1 MPEDLIADAEEL
13 RGYVGEP
20 IQRTLEK
27 ELDHLDHHCVDF
39 LARSPIAMLSTSGAD
54 GRCDCSPRGGPRGFA
69 HVLDAK
75 HVALPDYKGNRRQ
88 DSHVNVMENP
98 HVGLLFLI
106 PGLGETL
113 RINGTAQL
121 SHNPEL
127 IDRLEIKG
135 DPPSSPSSS
144 RRTRSTPLREG
155 VHPQRALGFVDMA
168 ARDRAALGE
177 PNLPRSPR
185 HPGPDAGPGRARAGG
200 ELPDAV
206 VVSLGALLRL
216 PDGSG
221 DPICLGHQIGAL
233 GRSDPQPAAPWP
245 IGATLRLRRLLS

>member
-69 HVLDAK
+69 HVLDPK

-98 HVGLLFLI
+98 HVGLVFLI

-121 SHNPEL
+121 SRDPEL
-127 IDRLEIKG
+127 LDRLETKG
-135 DPPSSPSSS
+135 DPPQLALVVDGGRGLS
-144 RRTRSTPLREG
+144 PLREG
-155 VHPQRALGFVDMA
+155 VHPQRALGSVDLA
-168 ARDRAALGE
+168 AGGRAALGDAD
-177 PNLPRSPR
+177 LPRPPR
-185 HPGPDAGPGRARAGG
+185 HAGPHPGPGRARAGG
-200 ELPDAV
+200 ELPHAV
-206 VVSLGALLRL
+206 VVSL
-216 PDGSG
+216 S
-221 DPICLGHQIGAL
+221 I
-233 GRSDPQPAAPWP
+233 
-245 IGATLRLRRLLS
+245 

>member
-69 HVLDAK
+69 RVLGPK
-75 HVALPDYKGNRRQ
+75 HLALPDYKGNRRQ
-88 DSHVNVMENP
+88 DSHVNVMETP

-113 RINGTAQL
+113 RINGTGQL
-121 SHNPEL
+121 SRDPEL
-127 IDRLEIKG
+127 LGRLETKG
-135 DPPSSPSSS
+135 DPPQLALLVEADEVYMHCAKAFIRSELWDPSTWLPETELPSVTQIYRDHRDTPGLTPDQVARELEES
-144 RRTRSTPLREG
+144 YRTRL
-155 VHPQRALGFVDMA
+155 
-168 ARDRAALGE
+168 
-177 PNLPRSPR
+177 
-185 HPGPDAGPGRARAGG
+185 
-200 ELPDAV
+200 
-206 VVSLGALLRL
+206 
-216 PDGSG
+216 
-221 DPICLGHQIGAL
+221 
-233 GRSDPQPAAPWP
+233 W
-245 IGATLRLRRLLS
+245 